1 MPVDEQDKRLLE
13 TIEASWCR
21 AGELMPSELTAA
33 WLSGARELLQ
43 TAQESFRALVE
54 REDLEEIEAM
64 DAVQVLRQR
73 RHELAQCFT
82 RLLDAIEQE
91 LLNRRSAQ
99 QPLDELTREATHL
112 LHDNQRGAFL
122 SLRPHELVEEVTYAH
137 ELLRRLGAQHRRAE
151 ELDNT
156 QRALEALE
164 AARRA
169 AGAEG
174 AQAVA
179 AYAELVEGRAVARVC
194 YLAARDLISA
204 ALRLDGQHNLL
215 DATIP
220 PLSAI
225 FDEGITAPPL
235 ADEAP
240 TQQ

>member
-1 MPVDEQDKRLLE
+1 MAVDEQDERLLE
-13 TIEASWCR
+13 TIEASWSR

-43 TAQESFRALVE
+43 TARDAFRALVE

-64 DAVQVLRQR
+64 EAMATLRLR
-73 RHELAQCFT
+73 RQELAQRFN

-99 QPLDELTREATHL
+99 LPLDELTREATHL

-137 ELLRRLGAQHRRAE
+137 ELLRRLGAQQRRAE
-151 ELDNT
+151 ELDDT
-156 QRALEALE
+156 LRALQALE

-174 AQAVA
+174 AEAVA
-179 AYAELVEGRAVARVC
+179 AYAELVEGRAVARIC
-194 YLAARDLISA
+194 YLTARDLISA
-204 ALRLDGQHNLL
+204 ALRLDGQHDQL

-220 PLSAI
+220 PLSTI